1 MSNSLRGQ
9 FLVAGPKMRDPTFF
23 KSAVLIVEH
32 GPDGAM
38 GLIVNQPSDFTVA
51 NALKGHINLP
61 ENQDL
66 VYCGGPVEPDNLFV
80 VHNSEALDPTE
91 MPVVSGVFMGSSSDV
106 FEDIL
111 QASLEDQEELV
122 YRVFAG
128 CSGWGPEQLEGEL
141 SRGDWLT
148 ISADAELVFHDD
160 PYQIWDNLIT
170 KSFEAKRI
178 LPIDCDHPEWN

>member
-1 MSNSLRGQ
+1 MNNSLRGQ
-9 FLVAGPKMRDPTFF
+9 FLVAGPKMRDPNFF

-32 GPDGAM
+32 GPDGTM
-38 GLIVNQPSDFTVA
+38 GLIVNHPSSFTVA
-51 NALKGHINLP
+51 HALQGYMNLP

-66 VYCGGPVEPDNLFV
+66 VYCGGPVEPDHLFV
-80 VHNSEALDPTE
+80 VHNSATLDPTE
-91 MPVVSGVFMGSSSDV
+91 MPVVSGVFMGSSTDI

-111 QASLEDQEELV
+111 QASLEDQEGLV

-128 CSGWGPEQLEGEL
+128 CAGWGPEQLEAEL

-148 ISADAELVFHDD
+148 ISADADFIFHDD

-170 KSFEAKRI
+170 KSYAAKRI